1 LTSCCANVKR
11 QIVGYFL
18 QGEFMGPYV
27 DSVISDEVMP
37 AATCV
42 VVIGGGIIGTFAAL
56 TLANRGIPVVL
67 CEKGYIA
74 CEQSSRNWGWCRQ
87 AGRDAREM
95 PLIVQSL
102 QLWRDMNRL
111 TEADTGFRECGVLYV
126 GESEADERRFIAWVD
141 MAKPYDIGTR
151 IVRGAE
157 LAALMPGASRT
168 YACGLHVPTDGCA
181 EPQRAAPGIARAAQR
196 KGAIILAHCAARGI
210 ERSGGCASAVI
221 TERGRIACDAVVL
234 AGGAWS
240 SLFCAN
246 LGIRLPQLKVLASVM
261 RTAPAVGPDPCTYM
275 DEVGYRKRRDGG
287 YTIARGAGY
296 VAPFVPDSLRYLR
309 EFLPTIRKER
319 DSLRVRVNAQSL
331 REFRAPR
338 SWPLDRPSPF
348 EAARVLDPAPNRTLN
363 GEALAAMIKLY
374 PQFRDVHI
382 VQQWGGYI
390 DVTPDVVPYIS
401 PLGALPGLTVAT
413 GFSGHGFG
421 IGPAAGRLAAELAV
435 GDAPSVDPTPF
446 RASRFSDG
454 SPIVIGPEI

>member
-1 LTSCCANVKR
+1 
-11 QIVGYFL
+11 
-18 QGEFMGPYV
+18 MGPYV
-27 DSVISDEVMP
+27 DSIISDEVMP
-37 AATCV
+37 AATSV

-87 AGRDAREM
+87 AGRDVREM

-111 TEADTGFRECGVLYV
+111 TDADTGFRECGVLYV
-126 GESEADERRFIAWVD
+126 GESEADETRFAAWAD

-157 LAALMPGASRT
+157 LAGLMPGASRT
-168 YACGLHVPTDGCA
+168 YACGLYVPTDGCA
-181 EPQRAAPGIARAAQR
+181 EPQRAAPAIARAAQR
-196 KGAIILAHCAARGI
+196 KGAVILAHCAVRGI
-210 ERSGGCASAVI
+210 ERTGGRAAAVI

-240 SLFCAN
+240 SLFCAS
-246 LGIRLPQLKVLASVM
+246 LGIRLPQLKVLSSVM
-261 RTAPAVGPDPCTYM
+261 RTAPVADGPHPCTYM
-275 DEVGYRKRRDGG
+275 DAVGYRKRRDGG

-309 EFLPTIRKER
+309 DFLPTIRKER
-319 DSLRVRVNAQSL
+319 GSLRLRVNAQSL
-331 REFRAPR
+331 REFRTPR

-348 EAARVLDPAPNRTLN
+348 EAARVLDPAPNRTMN
-363 GEALAAMIKLY
+363 REALAAMITLY

-401 PLGALPGLTVAT
+401 PVGTIPGLTVAT

-421 IGPAAGRLAAELAV
+421 IGPAAGRLAAELAI
-435 GDAPSVDPTPF
+435 GNTPSVDPTPF

-454 SPIVIGPEI
+454 SPIVVGPEM

>member
-1 LTSCCANVKR
+1 
-11 QIVGYFL
+11 
-18 QGEFMGPYV
+18 MGPYV
-27 DSVISDEVMP
+27 DSIIPDEVMP
-37 AATCV
+37 AATSV

-102 QLWRDMNRL
+102 QLWRYMNRM
-111 TEADTGFRECGVLYV
+111 TESDTGFRQCGVLYV
-126 GESEADERRFIAWVD
+126 GESEADERRFTAWVD
-141 MAKPYDIGTR
+141 MAKPYDIGAR
-151 IVRGAE
+151 IVRRTE

-168 YACGLHVPTDGCA
+168 YACGLYVPTDGCA
-181 EPQRAAPGIARAAQR
+181 EPQRAAPAIARAAQR
-196 KGAIILAHCAARGI
+196 KGAVVLTHCAVRGI
-210 ERSGGCASAVI
+210 ERTGGRAAAVI

-246 LGIRLPQLKVLASVM
+246 LGIRLPQLKVLSSVM
-261 RTAPAVGPDPCTYM
+261 RTAPVAGPDPCTYL
-275 DEVGYRKRRDGG
+275 DDVGYRRRRDGG
-287 YTIARGAGY
+287 YTLARGAGY

-309 EFLPTIRKER
+309 EFLPTIRAER
-319 DSLRVRVNAQSL
+319 GSLRLRVNAQSL

-348 EAARVLDPAPNRTLN
+348 EAARVLDPAPNKALN
-363 GEALAAMIKLY
+363 REALAAMIKLY

-401 PLGALPGLTVAT
+401 PLGTLPGVTVAT

-421 IGPAAGRLAAELAV
+421 IGPAAGRLAAELAI
-435 GDAPSVDPTPF
+435 GDAPSVDPAPF
-446 RASRFSDG
+446 RTSRFSDG
-454 SPIVIGPEI
+454 SPIVLGPEI

>member
-1 LTSCCANVKR
+1 
-11 QIVGYFL
+11 
-18 QGEFMGPYV
+18 MGPYV
-27 DSVISDEVMP
+27 DSIVSDEVMP
-37 AATCV
+37 AATTV

-56 TLANRGIPVVL
+56 TLAGRGVPVVL
-67 CEKGYIA
+67 CEKGFIA

-87 AGRDAREM
+87 AGRDEREM

-111 TEADTGFRECGVLYV
+111 TETDTGFRQCGVLYV
-126 GESEADERRFIAWVD
+126 GESESDERRFADWVE

-157 LAALMPGASRT
+157 LAALMPGASGT
-168 YACGLHVPTDGCA
+168 YASGLYVPTDGCA
-181 EPQRAAPGIARAAQR
+181 EPQRAAPAIARAAQR
-196 KGAIILAHCAARGI
+196 KGAVVITHCAVRGI
-210 ERSGGCASAVI
+210 ERAGGRVAAVI

-240 SLFCAN
+240 SLFCAS
-246 LGIRLPQLKVLASVM
+246 LGIRLPQLKVLSSVM
-261 RTAPAVGPDPCTYM
+261 RTAPVANGPDTCTYM
-275 DEVGYRKRRDGG
+275 DEVGYRKRGDGG
-287 YTIARGAGY
+287 YTLARGAGY

-309 EFLPTIRKER
+309 EFLPTLRKER
-319 DSLRVRVNAQSL
+319 DSMRLRVNAQSL

-348 EAARVLDPAPNRTLN
+348 EAARVLDPEPNKTLN
-363 GEALAAMIKLY
+363 REALAAMVRLY
-374 PQFRDVHI
+374 PQFRHVPV
-382 VQQWGGYI
+382 VQQWAGYI

-421 IGPAAGRLAAELAV
+421 IGPAAGRLAAELAM
-435 GDAPSVDPTPF
+435 GESPSADPTPF
-446 RASRFSDG
+446 RISRFSDG
-454 SPIVIGPEI
+454 SPITIGPEI

>member
-1 LTSCCANVKR
+1 
-11 QIVGYFL
+11 
-18 QGEFMGPYV
+18 MGPYV
-27 DSVISDEVMP
+27 DSIIADEAMP
-37 AATCV
+37 AVTGV
-42 VVIGGGIIGTFAAL
+42 VVIGGGIVGACAAL
-56 TLANRGIPVVL
+56 TLASRGVGVTL

-87 AGRDAREM
+87 AGRDVREM

-102 QLWRDMNRL
+102 QLWRDMNRV
-111 TEADTGFRECGVLYV
+111 TESDTGFRQCGVLYV
-126 GESEADERRFIAWVD
+126 GESELDESRFADWAT

-157 LAALMPGASRT
+157 LAALMPGASRS

-181 EPQRAAPGIARAAQR
+181 EPQRAAPAIARAAQR
-196 KGAIILAHCAARGI
+196 QGAVILLHCAVRGI
-210 ERSGGCASAVI
+210 ERANGRAAAVI

-240 SLFCAN
+240 SLFCAS
-246 LGIRLPQLKVLASVM
+246 LGIRLPQLKVLSSVM
-261 RTAPAVGPDPCTYM
+261 RTAPIEGPDACTYL
-275 DEVGYRKRRDGG
+275 DAVGYRKRRDGG
-287 YTIARGAGY
+287 YTLARGAGY
-296 VAPFVPDSLRYLR
+296 VAPLVPDSLRYLR
-309 EFLPTIRKER
+309 DFLPTIRKER
-319 DSLRVRVNAQSL
+319 GSLRVRVNAQSL
-331 REFRAPR
+331 REMRAPR
-338 SWPLDRPSPF
+338 RWPLDRPSPF
-348 EAARVLDPAPNRTLN
+348 EAARVLDPDPNQALN
-363 GEALAAMIKLY
+363 REALAAMIALY

-401 PLGALPGLTVAT
+401 QVNSLPGLTVAT

-421 IGPAAGRLAAELAV
+421 IGPAAGRLAAEMAI
-435 GDAPSVDPTPF
+435 GATPSVDATAF

>member
-1 LTSCCANVKR
+1 
-11 QIVGYFL
+11 
-18 QGEFMGPYV
+18 MGPYV
-27 DSVISDEVMP
+27 DSIIPDEVMP
-37 AATCV
+37 AATRV

-56 TLANRGIPVVL
+56 TLADRGIPVVL

-102 QLWRDMNRL
+102 ALWRDMNRL
-111 TEADTGFRECGVLYV
+111 TESETGFRQCGVLYV
-126 GESEADERRFIAWVD
+126 GESEQDEARFAAWLE
-141 MAKPYDIGTR
+141 MAKPFDIGTR
-151 IVRGAE
+151 IVRGTE
-157 LAALMPGASRT
+157 LAGLMPGATRSF
-168 YACGLHVPTDGCA
+168 ACGLFVPTDGCA
-181 EPQRAAPGIARAAQR
+181 EPQRAAPAIARAAQR
-196 KGAIILAHCAARGI
+196 KGAVVLAHCAARGI
-210 ERSGGCASAVI
+210 ERTGGRVAAVV

-240 SLFCAN
+240 SLFCAS
-246 LGIRLPQLKVLASVM
+246 LGIRLPQLKVLSSVL
-261 RTAPAVGPDPCTYM
+261 RTAPVAGGPDPCTYL
-275 DEVGYRKRRDGG
+275 DAVGYRKRRDGG

-309 EFLPTIRKER
+309 DFLPTIRQESG
-319 DSLRVRVNAQSL
+319 SLRVRVNSQSL
-331 REFRAPR
+331 RELIAPR

-348 EAARVLDPAPNRTLN
+348 EAARVLDPAPNAGLN
-363 GEALAAMIKLY
+363 REALAAMTALY
-374 PQFRDVHI
+374 PPFREVPV

-401 PLGALPGLTVAT
+401 QVGALPGLTIAT

-421 IGPAAGRLAAELAV
+421 IGPAAGRLAAELAI
-435 GDAPSVDPTPF
+435 GATPSADPTPF

-454 SPIVIGPEI
+454 SPIMIGPEI

>member
-1 LTSCCANVKR
+1 
-11 QIVGYFL
+11 
-18 QGEFMGPYV
+18 MGPYV
-27 DSVISDEVMP
+27 DSIIPDEVMP
-37 AATCV
+37 AATSV

-56 TLANRGIPVVL
+56 TLASRGIPVVL

-87 AGRDAREM
+87 AGRDVREM

-111 TEADTGFRECGVLYV
+111 TESDTGFRECGVLYV
-126 GESEADERRFIAWVD
+126 GESALDEARFAAWTD
-141 MAKPYDIGTR
+141 MARPYDIGTR
-151 IVRGAE
+151 IVRGTE
-157 LAALMPGASRT
+157 LSALMPGASRT
-168 YACGLHVPTDGCA
+168 YECGLYVPTDGCA
-181 EPQRAAPGIARAAQR
+181 EPQRAAPAIARAAQR
-196 KGAIILAHCAARGI
+196 RGAIILAHCAARGI
-210 ERSGGCASAVI
+210 ERTGGRTAAVI

-240 SLFCAN
+240 SLFCAS
-246 LGIRLPQLKVLASVM
+246 LGIRLPQLKVLSSVM
-261 RTAPAVGPDPCTYM
+261 RTAPVADGPDSCTYM
-275 DEVGYRKRRDGG
+275 DAVGYRKRRDGG

-296 VAPFVPDSLRYLR
+296 VAPLVPDSLRYLR
-309 EFLPTIRKER
+309 DFLPTIRKER
-319 DSLRVRVNAQSL
+319 DSLRLRVNAQSL

-348 EAARVLDPAPNRTLN
+348 EAARVLDPTPNRALN
-363 GEALAAMIKLY
+363 REALAAMIKLY

-382 VQQWGGYI
+382 VQEWGGYI

-401 PLGALPGLTVAT
+401 PVGTLPGLTVAT

-421 IGPAAGRLAAELAV
+421 IGPAAGRLAAELAI
-435 GDAPSVDPTPF
+435 GASPSVDPTPF

>member
-1 LTSCCANVKR
+1 
-11 QIVGYFL
+11 
-18 QGEFMGPYV
+18 MGPYV
-27 DSVISDEVMP
+27 DSIISDEVMP
-37 AATCV
+37 AATSV

-102 QLWRDMNRL
+102 QLWRDMHRL
-111 TEADTGFRECGVLYV
+111 TETDTGFRECGVLYV
-126 GESEADERRFIAWVD
+126 GESEADERRFAAWVD

-168 YACGLHVPTDGCA
+168 YACGLYVPTDGCA
-181 EPQRAAPGIARAAQR
+181 EPQRAAPAIARAAQR
-196 KGAIILAHCAARGI
+196 KGAIILAHCAVRGI
-210 ERSGGCASAVI
+210 ERTGGRAAAVI

-261 RTAPAVGPDPCTYM
+261 RTAPAVGPEPCTYM

-296 VAPFVPDSLRYLR
+296 VAPFVPDSLRYLH

-319 DSLRVRVNAQSL
+319 DSLRLRVNAQSL
-331 REFRAPR
+331 LEFRAPR
-338 SWPLDRPSPF
+338 NWPLDRPSPF
-348 EAARVLDPAPNRTLN
+348 EAARVLDPAPNKTLN
-363 GEALAAMIKLY
+363 REALAAMIRLY

-401 PLGALPGLTVAT
+401 PLAALPGLTVAT

-421 IGPAAGRLAAELAV
+421 IGPAAGRLAAELAI